1 MVAEATVASPFGIE
15 MLAGHCPR
23 KRIRTVAVEWL
34 MPLRQLGVVVLV
46 GLGWA
51 VGMKRG
57 GGVVVRIG
65 GRLGV
70 CVVVMGMEM
79 SWVRLAHGVGG
90 CLFGHGDL
98 GWMWREVGSRRGRGR
113 FVWWL
118 RGEWFD

>member
-1 MVAEATVASPFGIE
+1 MIAEATVARPFGME

-23 KRIRTVAVEWL
+23 KRIRIVAVEWL
-34 MPLRQLGVVVLV
+34 MLLRQLGVVVLV

-57 GGVVVRIG
+57 GEVVVQIG

-70 CVVVMGMEM
+70 CVVVMGLVM
-79 SWVRLAHGVGG
+79 SWVRLAHGVDG

-98 GWMWREVGSRRGRGR
+98 WWKWRRVESWG
-113 FVWWL
+113 
-118 RGEWFD
+118 